1 MSAVDHKPAARLET
15 EDATDDELPADD
27 TSGEIKIAD
36 ILSPGRVVID
46 MHVSSKKRL
55 LEEVAALLVRDTP
68 NLDQET
74 VFHALFDRERLGS
87 TAIDHGVAIPHG
99 RVADLEKPIGAFTT
113 LKRPLDYDASDG
125 QPIQLV
131 FGLLVPAEANDTHVK
146 LLRALVERFQEETC
160 REALLSLHSP
170 DDACEI
176 LG

>member
-1 MSAVDHKPAARLET
+1 MSAVEHKLADRVDDDAAM
-15 EDATDDELPADD
+15 DDDQP
-27 TSGEIKIAD
+27 TSDKPGEIKIAD
-36 ILSPGRVVID
+36 ILSPGRVIID
-46 MHVSSKKRL
+46 LHVSSKKRL

-146 LLRALVERFQEETC
+146 LLRALAEKFQEESC
-160 REALLSLHSP
+160 RDALLALSSP